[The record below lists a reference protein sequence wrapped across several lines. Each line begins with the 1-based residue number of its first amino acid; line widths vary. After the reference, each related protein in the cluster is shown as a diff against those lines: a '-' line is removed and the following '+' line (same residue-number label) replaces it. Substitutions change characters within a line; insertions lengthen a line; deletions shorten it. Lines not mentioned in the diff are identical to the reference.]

1 MMPFTKVPKRLLME
15 VVYTVVQL
23 MNAVNRKG
31 GVHPTMSPRQI
42 ITGKK
47 LLIPPYMPGAYVYGV
62 PGGSSNSVEKSRT
75 FDALYLRPNDG
86 GGGHFVYNIT
96 TKQRNSVP
104 RVIGIEGKGIPMTD
118 DIINTINEQGR
129 SEGQPDGLIFGDMD
143 NLTTIL
149 DLEPS
154 NEIRYQE

>member
-23 MNAVNRKG
+23 MNATNRKG

-42 ITGKK
+42 VTGKK
-47 LLIPPYMPGAYVYGV
+47 LLIPPFMPGAYVYRV

-86 GGGHFVYNIT
+86 GDGHFVYNIS

-104 RVIGIEGKGIPMTD
+104 RVIGLEGKGIPMTYE
-118 DIINTINEQGR
+118 IINTIMNRARVKTNRMG
-129 SEGQPDGLIFGDMD
+129 
-143 NLTTIL
+143 
-149 DLEPS
+149 
-154 NEIRYQE
+154 